1 MSVCICVHAHASDF
15 NYWKPSLVAL
25 RGTDLIRGSCS
36 SLWRD
41 KINSF
46 CPHVESELGLQTVD
60 VEGNLSGEL

>member
-1 MSVCICVHAHASDF
+1 MRAHASDF

-36 SLWRD
+36 SLWRY